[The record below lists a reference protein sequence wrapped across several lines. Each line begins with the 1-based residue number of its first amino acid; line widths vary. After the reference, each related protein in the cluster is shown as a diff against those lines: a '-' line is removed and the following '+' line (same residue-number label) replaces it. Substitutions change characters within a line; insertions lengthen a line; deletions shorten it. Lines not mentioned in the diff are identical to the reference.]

1 MRLRPTTLT
10 GTALLSAA
18 LLPPGLLAAISAP
31 AHAAPVPT
39 AATDQTAGQ
48 VTGQAVT
55 LRAPKKVPAGASAR
69 APEGWALRYPQ
80 VPCVQYLTPNTAYTA
95 IHRTYRT
102 DAIGRPRRASVNTL
116 SQRTSPRSPCEPT
129 VGAWGPPGY
138 QGGHLIAATLR
149 GVSERYNLVPMQGN
163 QINQGLMKAIE
174 NGAKRCLT
182 RAAVTGYTITLTYPA
197 GTSVVPARIQVDM
210 LPHARNPAVP
220 FTASFRNTTYQPAGY
235 TRLRNEIRAKFTR
248 SGC

>member
-1 MRLRPTTLT
+1 M
-10 GTALLSAA
+10 
-18 LLPPGLLAAISAP
+18 
-31 AHAAPVPT
+31 
-39 AATDQTAGQ
+39 
-48 VTGQAVT
+48 
-55 LRAPKKVPAGASAR
+55 
-69 APEGWALRYPQ
+69 
-80 VPCVQYLTPNTAYTA
+80 QYLTPNTAYTA

-102 DAIGRPRRASVNTL
+102 DAIGRPRRASVTTL
-116 SQRTSPRSPCEPT
+116 SQRTSPRSLCETT
-129 VGAWGPPGY
+129 VGGWGPPGY

-182 RAAVTGYTITLTYPA
+182 RAVVTGYTVTLTYPT

-220 FTASFRNTTYQPAGY
+220 FTASFRNSPYQPAGY